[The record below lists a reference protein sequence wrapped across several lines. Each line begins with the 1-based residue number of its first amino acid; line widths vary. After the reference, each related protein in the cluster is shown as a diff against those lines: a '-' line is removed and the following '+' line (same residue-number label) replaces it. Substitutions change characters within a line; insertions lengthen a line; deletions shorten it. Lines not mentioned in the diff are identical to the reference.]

1 MRKGLIAAV
10 VIFVADQLSK
20 FLVRDVLLDGQ
31 SIVVVYDFFNVVTAW
46 NTGVSFSMFDNHG
59 ILGIVLLSALS
70 IMIVAYLLYWM
81 SREKNVFLQV
91 ALGFVVGGALG
102 NVIDRMCFGAVFDF
116 LDFHIGSGHWPAFN
130 IADSFICIGA
140 VMIIAESLFHKYEKK
155 EGKDA

>member
-1 MRKGLIAAV
+1 MV
-10 VIFVADQLSK
+10 N
-20 FLVRDVLLDGQ
+20 
-31 SIVVVYDFFNVVTAW
+31 DFFNVVTAW

-140 VMIIAESLFHKYEKK
+140 AIIIAEAVVAKIRKEKEK
-155 EGKDA
+155 